1 MANVVKKEFKENDV
15 TYLFRAVFD
24 DHNVLISARFTVERT
39 TQESI
44 FTVTYRNVL
53 EISLYRESF
62 IHFMIEA
69 TRFDEKYYHDDDV
82 TIRRDRGRIATWTT
96 SPDPFM
102 LSEYHIYTVEDFKMM
117 IKRITKYFRDIA
129 EDLDVL
135 DEIEKTEVMR
145 YLARYMAKDI

>member
-1 MANVVKKEFKENDV
+1 MASVVKKEFRENNV

-24 DHNVLISARFTVERT
+24 DRNILISARFTVERT

-44 FTVTYRNVL
+44 FTITYRDVL

-82 TIRRDRGRIATWTT
+82 TIRRVRDRIVTWTE

-102 LSEYHIYTVEDFKMM
+102 LSEYHIYTIEDFKMT
-117 IKRITKYFRDIA
+117 IRRITKYFRDIA

-135 DEIEKTEVMR
+135 NEIEKMEVMR
-145 YLARYMAKDI
+145 YLARYISRDI